1 MLLQFGGR
9 TVAGLRRAAKIPS
22 VGKRTTRHP
31 GRRSFFTSS
40 ILQDA
45 PTISGIPERSLVDEG
60 LSVEIAGLDP
70 DVKAVTLHLNVNN
83 SSNLDYDSTASF
95 SVGPSG
101 KLSLDE
107 QTPILWSTP
116 IPTEDYGGTMDLFRS
131 LKAKGGSPNQ
141 RFWSSDVAL
150 PYNCTLSVHG
160 GVRGGAHKLV
170 GEKPL
175 ASAHFKRSLLAKG
188 VKRKDLRQ
196 GRVVATMFV
205 PESATACAPKPCVF
219 TIHGGHNRRK
229 IVEDNAALMA
239 SRLGFPTIALAFFG
253 VETLPQ
259 KLLEQDIDVDYFEE
273 AIDLATS
280 MDEVRTEGGV
290 GLWGISKGGEVCLG
304 LSALLGEKIGAAV
317 IVNCVM
323 KPVGVGF
330 SYRGAQVLKPQA
342 LESSADAQP
351 KILGENLLSI
361 AGTDGKFLSRR
372 QDNSL
377 PQILRRPPLCC
388 RQRRPTVCL
397 CRARRSGGGGHA
409 GAREGELPGAQ
420 VSWLGAPVGSALLP
434 CHLREL
440 PSLRAPA
447 IDAGH
452 WRQEPGPA
460 QLRAGRLV
468 EQDSRFFQDSTP
480 VTNYVH
486 EPEYKRIYFIIM
498 FAGRCLK
505 TFLLWALERKVMLRR
520 KFDIPFGQ

>member
-9 TVAGLRRAAKIPS
+9 TVAGLRRAAKIPN

-40 ILQDA
+40 IRQDA

-101 KLSLDE
+101 KLSLDK

-160 GVRGGAHKLV
+160 GVRGGADKLV

-259 KLLEQDIDVDYFEE
+259 KLLEQDIDVGYFEE

-361 AGTDGKFLSRR
+361 AGTDGKFLSRDDKIIPFHKSSADLLFVAGSDD
-372 QDNSL
+372 QLCVSAEHADLAVEVMQEHGKENYQVLKYPGLGHLLDL
-377 PQILRRPPLCC
+377 PYSPVTYESFHPFVPPPLMLD
-388 RQRRPTVCL
+388 T
-397 CRARRSGGGGHA
+397 GG
-409 GAREGELPGAQ
+409 RNLAQ
-420 VSWLGAPVGSALLP
+420 HSFAQEDSWNKIL
-434 CHLREL
+434 
-440 PSLRAPA
+440 
-447 IDAGH
+447 DFFKT
-452 WRQEPGPA
+452 
-460 QLRAGRLV
+460 RL
-468 EQDSRFFQDSTP
+468 Q
-480 VTNYVH
+480 
-486 EPEYKRIYFIIM
+486 
-498 FAGRCLK
+498 
-505 TFLLWALERKVMLRR
+505 
-520 KFDIPFGQ
+520 